1 MNRYV
6 SKFLSFF
13 NKPTFKQSKDEDFK
27 RNSERKT
34 RLEGEVKSRKQE
46 QGKVMR
52 EMTFVDAD
60 IQKKEKELNKK
71 RPRYIKVIEKI
82 LKKVITKLIEKKVY
96 IKVWKNKIY
105 Y

>member
-1 MNRYV
+1 M
-6 SKFLSFF
+6 
-13 NKPTFKQSKDEDFK
+13 
-27 RNSERKT
+27 
-34 RLEGEVKSRKQE
+34 KSRKQE

-82 LKKVITKLIEKKVY
+82 L
-96 IKVWKNKIY
+96 N
-105 Y
+105 